1 MNTEPTSEDV
11 EEFLTRVMA
20 VEERYAFAKKAH
32 ESAKKDELRNLLDEF
47 CKTSDKTCI

>member
-11 EEFLTRVMA
+11 DEFLTRVMEI
-20 VEERYAFAKKAH
+20 EERYAFAKRAH
-32 ESAKKDELRNLLDEF
+32 ESDKKEALRNLLDEF